1 MAIEYK
7 ELRNHTRMRPR
18 LGTHLAHSA
27 SFRRLRQLVN
37 GREAKSAALI
47 AVVEGIHDR
56 ALYDQYA
63 TANSKIL
70 TPFMPELLVASRKF
84 VTDQK
89 PKFRTLFAPPGA
101 DSAIDRV
108 PVVFSHTDAVLQWV
122 SCSEYTGVDTGVDPE
137 ATSTRG
143 NLAVRHRA
151 SGHAQVYAC
160 WSAADDLIG
169 GRPLNVFAQTLQQG
183 PVPVAVIEGFS
194 AGDAAWAEL
203 TRSIER
209 RGLERLLHAEVEGL
223 AESTSSRSLPPP
235 SSSSLTLLEGEPTER
250 LAMYRIASRWE
261 ETSELEEAFNAIAE
275 ARATFEAAGGR
286 ARCVSFE
293 VSA

>member
-1 MAIEYK
+1 M
-7 ELRNHTRMRPR
+7 
-18 LGTHLAHSA
+18 HLAHSA

-47 AVVEGIHDR
+47 AVIEGIHDR

-63 TANSKIL
+63 TANSTML
-70 TPFMPELLVASRKF
+70 APFMPELLVASRKF
-84 VTDQK
+84 VADQK
-89 PKFRTLFAPPGA
+89 PKFRTLFAPPEA
-101 DSAIDRV
+101 DAAIDRV
-108 PVVFSHTDAVLQWV
+108 PLVFSHTDAVLQWL
-122 SCSEYTGVDTGVDPE
+122 SCSEYTGSDTGIPE
-137 ATSTRG
+137 ANSTRG

-169 GRPLNVFAQTLQQG
+169 GRPLDVFAQALQQG
-183 PVPVAVIEGFS
+183 PVPIAVIEGFS

-209 RGLERLLHAEVEGL
+209 RGLERLLHAEVEAL
-223 AESTSSRSLPPP
+223 AESSSSKPSPPP
-235 SSSSLTLLEGEPTER
+235 ASSSFTLLEGEPTEK
-250 LAMYRIASRWE
+250 LAIYRVASRWE
-261 ETSELEEAFNAIAE
+261 ETSELEGAFEAIAE
-275 ARATFEAAGGR
+275 ARAAFEAAGGR

-293 VSA
+293 AGA